1 MKSNT
6 PGFPLTLFGRHNV
19 EPHGAPILGDS
30 PLARGDAGHVDGRL
44 RLKPGEYVL
53 RLRLGQL
60 PEGAAVLVDLGKE
73 RPNLGVDS
81 RVVGGVLRCRGNVSH
96 EACSCDQSCEFR
108 ETVHGGLSFCAI

>member
-60 PEGAAVLVDLGKE
+60 PEGAAVLVDLGMTE
-73 RPNLGVDS
+73 FGS
-81 RVVGGVLRCRGNVSH
+81 R
-96 EACSCDQSCEFR
+96 FR
-108 ETVHGGLSFCAI
+108 ASLAAFCAAAAT